1 MEVYIIRH
9 GQTEFNRQEKL
20 LGRNDEVIT
29 DFGYKQI
36 LNAKKLIENIK
47 FDICFS
53 SPYKR
58 TMTTANILL
67 GAKVPILVDKR
78 LSERDFGYLEGGSLN
93 FRYTSEFWNYYLNKS
108 DYEVEP
114 LQELFK
120 RTKTFI
126 DYLKNN
132 YNDKCIL
139 IVSHA
144 ATIRA
149 LHYNII
155 GYNNTTNMLSFQVN
169 NGQIFKYHL

>member
-1 MEVYIIRH
+1 MDIYIIRH
-9 GQTEFNRQEKL
+9 GQTESNKQKKW
-20 LGRNDEVIT
+20 LGRNDEDIN
-29 DFGYKQI
+29 DSGYKQI
-36 LNAKKLIENIK
+36 LDAKKMIEHIE

-67 GAKVPILVDKR
+67 GAKVPILIDER
-78 LSERDFGYLEGGSLN
+78 LSDRDFGFLGDGSN
-93 FRYTSEFWNYYLNKS
+93 SRYTSEFWNYYLNKS
-108 DYEVEP
+108 DYGVEP
-114 LQELFK
+114 LQELFR

-126 DYLKNN
+126 DYLKNK

-144 ATIRA
+144 ATIRSF
-149 LHYNII
+149 HYNIV

>member
-1 MEVYIIRH
+1 MEIYIIRH
-9 GQTEFNRQEKL
+9 GQTKSNKQKKL
-20 LGRNDEVIT
+20 LGQNDEDLN

-36 LNAKKLIENIK
+36 LNAKKMIENIK

-58 TMTTANILL
+58 TITTAKILL
-67 GAKVPILVDKR
+67 GTKMPILVDER
-78 LSERDFGYLEGGSLN
+78 LSERDFGYLDGSSDS
-93 FRYTSEFWNYYLNKS
+93 RYIPEFWNYYLNKS

-120 RTKTFI
+120 RTKNFI
-126 DYLKNN
+126 DYLKTK

-149 LHYNII
+149 LHYNIV
-155 GYNNTTNMLSFQVN
+155 GYKNTTDMLSFHVN